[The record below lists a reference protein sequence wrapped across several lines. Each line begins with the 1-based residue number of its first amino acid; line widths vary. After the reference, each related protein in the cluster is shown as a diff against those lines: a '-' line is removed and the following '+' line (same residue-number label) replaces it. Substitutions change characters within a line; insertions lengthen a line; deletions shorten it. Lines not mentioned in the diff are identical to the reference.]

1 MSIKLLDILKNQI
14 SEQGLYRKNTFL
26 PTGEKTGDVIGAV
39 EFGDKGEFVR
49 YISPSE
55 IGKGSANQI
64 NVSKL
69 NPSYITLASVRRGRV
84 YGWRPAIPSLC
95 AQGKP
100 RYCNWHWHA
109 GRDYAAPFG
118 TPTAILKSGKMGKI
132 GPLCFTIEHDD
143 GSKTKHCHYS
153 KVFFN
158 EGDIIPAGAIFQEV
172 GNTPPSTG
180 PHEHFEYYPPNATD
194 RLEEKN
200 GVKKTVKDTDPAEID
215 DEYIVFI
222 NPGMED
228 NFKKNI
234 EDIGSGGGYN
244 NSGGGPSN
252 VKIFDRLPIPVQNAI
267 KKLKTDWGVEITEL
281 HLDREM
287 KQEGQ
292 TRDDAGSVN
301 SDALAAINQLIN
313 DCKKANPSVKYPYNI
328 VSGYRSISTPPED
341 QVTNFGS
348 KAQVRGID
356 DTQKWNSLPGFSQHH
371 TGRAFDI
378 FSTDPSWWDT
388 NPKVKNWVAN
398 KCEDYGFEVTY
409 KTQGPLRGAEP
420 WHLYYIGGQ
429 EYVEDEENVFPSKTV
444 VFGGTDYATPEW
456 MKSQWVAAGLSEKDV
471 IFLPY
476 TSTDL
481 PNIKKNNQV
490 NKILGFSA
498 GGIDVWDEIIS
509 NSNQYSF
516 IGLIDPSTEENHYEK
531 YKNGGL
537 PSNVASLSNHANW
550 TGYPNTRD
558 RLKSLE
564 EKGVLSK
571 TSLSHEK
578 IPLEFFKKYK
588 NSLD

>member
-313 DCKKANPSVKYPYNI
+313 DCKKNP
-328 VSGYRSISTPPED
+328 
-341 QVTNFGS
+341 
-348 KAQVRGID
+348 
-356 DTQKWNSLPGFSQHH
+356 
-371 TGRAFDI
+371 
-378 FSTDPSWWDT
+378 
-388 NPKVKNWVAN
+388 
-398 KCEDYGFEVTY
+398 
-409 KTQGPLRGAEP
+409 
-420 WHLYYIGGQ
+420 
-429 EYVEDEENVFPSKTV
+429 
-444 VFGGTDYATPEW
+444 
-456 MKSQWVAAGLSEKDV
+456 
-471 IFLPY
+471 
-476 TSTDL
+476 
-481 PNIKKNNQV
+481 
-490 NKILGFSA
+490 
-498 GGIDVWDEIIS
+498 
-509 NSNQYSF
+509 
-516 IGLIDPSTEENHYEK
+516 
-531 YKNGGL
+531 
-537 PSNVASLSNHANW
+537 
-550 TGYPNTRD
+550 
-558 RLKSLE
+558 
-564 EKGVLSK
+564 
-571 TSLSHEK
+571 
-578 IPLEFFKKYK
+578 
-588 NSLD
+588 